1 MKNVRRGANLK
12 NAVIN
17 WYTFS
22 ALGEFSYYFAPAMT
36 RWLLYSI
43 SFWLLIQTAAAQSL
57 DYRECSEDITLS
69 MQARLDSMAAANF
82 EANRI
87 QGYRILLYTGN
98 DRNLANLAKENAYQL
113 FPKGDVY
120 LSYQAPTF
128 KVRFGNFY
136 SRLEAWQNLLKFRN
150 LFPNAVIT
158 NEIVIIKP

>member
-1 MKNVRRGANLK
+1 MTGRL
-12 NAVIN
+12 
-17 WYTFS
+17 WFS
-22 ALGEFSYYFAPAMT
+22 LFFG
-36 RWLLYSI
+36 LLA
-43 SFWLLIQTAAAQSL
+43 QAGAAQSAA
-57 DYRECSEDITLS
+57 YRECSEDITLS

-120 LSYQAPTF
+120 LSYQSPTF

>member
-1 MKNVRRGANLK
+1 MTGRL
-12 NAVIN
+12 
-17 WYTFS
+17 WFS
-22 ALGEFSYYFAPAMT
+22 
-36 RWLLYSI
+36 LLSG
-43 SFWLLIQTAAAQSL
+43 LLAQAGAAQSTT
-57 DYRECSEDITLS
+57 YRECSEDVTVS
-69 MQARLDSMAAANF
+69 MQVRLDTMAAANF

-120 LSYQAPTF
+120 LSYQSPTF

-136 SRLEAWQNLLKFRN
+136 SRLEAWQNLLRFRN